1 MRYETLIFVGPS
13 LYGVKI
19 APRLDELWLPPAAQG
34 DILKSVIR
42 WNPRQIVLIDGTFR
56 QTLAVWVKEI
66 VFAMVDGVKFI
77 GAASMGALRAAELSR
92 YGAIGIGSIYDSYR
106 TGKIE
111 DDSWVAMTYDPDTFK
126 PLTEPPC
133 GMDQKRL
140 DAVAAIEYARTN
152 KESVKT
158 TLTKEA
164 VAPLLTAVFDR
175 ILDNEMLIYG
185 GR

>member
-1 MRYETLIFVGPS
+1 
-13 LYGVKI
+13 
-19 APRLDELWLPPAAQG
+19 
-34 DILKSVIR
+34 
-42 WNPRQIVLIDGTFR
+42 
-56 QTLAVWVKEI
+56 
-66 VFAMVDGVKFI
+66 MVDGVKFI
-77 GAASMGALRAAELSR
+77 GASSMGALRAAELSR
-92 YGAIGIGSIYDSYR
+92 YGAIGCGSIFEAYSS
-106 TGKIE
+106 GKIE
-111 DDSWVAMTYDPDTFK
+111 DDAWVAMTYDPDTFK

>member
-1 MRYETLIFVGPS
+1 
-13 LYGVKI
+13 
-19 APRLDELWLPPAAQG
+19 
-34 DILKSVIR
+34 
-42 WNPRQIVLIDGTFR
+42 
-56 QTLAVWVKEI
+56 
-66 VFAMVDGVKFI
+66 
-77 GAASMGALRAAELSR
+77 MGALRAAELWR
-92 YGAIGIGSIYDSYR
+92 YGAVGIGSIFNAYR
-106 TGKIE
+106 TGE
-111 DDSWVAMTYDPDTFK
+111 AQDDAWVAMTYDPDTFR

-152 KESVKT
+152 KESVQT
-158 TLTKEA
+158 ILTKEA

>member
-1 MRYETLIFVGPS
+1 
-13 LYGVKI
+13 
-19 APRLDELWLPPAAQG
+19 
-34 DILKSVIR
+34 
-42 WNPRQIVLIDGTFR
+42 VLIDGTFR

-152 KESVKT
+152 KESVQT

-185 GR
+185 ER